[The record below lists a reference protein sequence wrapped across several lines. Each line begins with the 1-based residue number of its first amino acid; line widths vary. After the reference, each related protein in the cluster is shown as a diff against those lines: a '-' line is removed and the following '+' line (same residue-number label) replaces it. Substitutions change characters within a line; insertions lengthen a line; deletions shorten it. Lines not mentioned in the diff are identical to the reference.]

1 MLPSVFGKRNANFD
15 FNGFSDQMARP
26 CAHAESASKNPF
38 GFAIQMIPAT
48 RWGFENPIHMYSTVI
63 HTKNLRQY
71 PHVALR
77 LQYLPPPAVLLTGSY
92 LVDLR

>member
-1 MLPSVFGKRNANFD
+1 
-15 FNGFSDQMARP
+15 
-26 CAHAESASKNPF
+26 
-38 GFAIQMIPAT
+38 MI
-48 RWGFENPIHMYSTVI
+48 RFENPIHMYYTVI

-77 LQYLPPPAVLLTGSY
+77 QQYLPPPAVLLTGSY